1 MAKGGFID
9 ITTMVSSG
17 IGAYAA
23 KKSSSMGGLLW
34 RLAKYA
40 LVVIGIL
47 VGVIVV
53 SRILGMATE
62 RFVPVIP
69 SPEQDQKVVT
79 PAGNVITY

>member
-9 ITTMVSSG
+9 VTTMVSSG
-17 IGAYAA
+17 LGAYAA
-23 KKSSSMGGLLW
+23 KRSSSMGGLLW

-47 VGVIVV
+47 IGVILV
-53 SRILGMATE
+53 SNILAMGVET
-62 RFVPVIP
+62 FVPVVP
-69 SPEQDQKVVT
+69 SAEQDKKYTT